1 MGYRMKLNGDIPTV
15 LFPIETLTRELDSKL
30 VMASALAAQGCRA
43 IVGHKESMK
52 AIGGAS
58 TGVVWQGKSLF
69 RAKSNKHL
77 ADELI
82 RNRSAIMFL
91 HDEGGMHQ
99 VKAWPNHVLKTHR
112 IEYLRKRNVTRICV
126 WGERQKNVLSSYAEE
141 LKDVIAVTGTPKFDL
156 CLPKYAWVT
165 AARSEAIRNK
175 YRSFILV
182 CTRFATVAHSAGQGD
197 PFRRKMNP
205 ALWPDS
211 LDQQSLAD
219 LWFSKWQRDVHDFAD
234 FVVLTKELALNFA
247 QYTIVLRPHPS
258 ENLTFYQQAFAS
270 FKNVAVTRDESVLP
284 WIRAAELVV
293 HSNCTTGIE
302 AVLAGRPVLNLLP
315 ECEGRTE
322 LDVEVA
328 REAGQVTGSVSE
340 AVQKAGE
347 FLSGEAPTYEWSPHA
362 KTMLQ
367 NLTREAVPEVTAET
381 LRVIEEQGINASKL
395 TLPKET
401 KVQDAIRRV
410 INRPSA
416 TYASSKRGPL
426 DPADVE
432 AIVGGYRQ
440 NFGKGGRVRHMTDK
454 YIVLDPA

>member
-1 MGYRMKLNGDIPTV
+1 MKLNGDIPTV

-69 RAKSNKHL
+69 RAKSSNHL
-77 ADELI
+77 ADQLI
-82 RNRSAIMFL
+82 GNRSAIMFL

-112 IEYLRKRNVTRICV
+112 IEFLRERNVNRVCV
-126 WGERQKNVLSSYAEE
+126 WGQRQKDVLSSYAEE
-141 LKDVIAVTGTPKFDL
+141 LKDVIAVTGSPKFDL
-156 CLPKYAWVT
+156 CLPDYAWVT
-165 AARSEAIRNK
+165 AAKSEEIRNR
-175 YRSFILV
+175 YVSFILV
-182 CTRFATVAHSAGQGD
+182 CTRFATAAHSAGQGD

-205 ALWPDS
+205 ALWP
-211 LDQQSLAD
+211 QSLSHESLAN

-234 FVVLTKELALNFA
+234 FVVLTKELAVNFP
-247 QYTIVLRPHPS
+247 QYTVVVRPHPS

-270 FKNVAVTRDESVLP
+270 FENVAVNRDDNVLP

-328 REAGQVTGSVSE
+328 REAGHVAGSVGE
-340 AVQKAGE
+340 ALQKAGD
-347 FLSGEAPTYEWSPHA
+347 FLSGEAPAYQWSEHA
-362 KTMLQ
+362 KTILN
-367 NLTREAVPEVTAET
+367 NLTLEAVPKVATET
-381 LRVIEEQGINASKL
+381 LGVLQEQGITSSKL
-395 TLPKET
+395 ALPKET
-401 KVQDAIRRV
+401 RARDTVRRWLK
-410 INRPSA
+410 RPSA
-416 TYASSKRGPL
+416 TYASSKRGPMS
-426 DPADVE
+426 PE
-432 AIVGGYRQ
+432 HIESIVDGYRKKY
-440 NFGKGGRVRHMTDK
+440 GGGGRIRHTTEK
-454 YIVLDPA
+454 YVVLDPA

>member
-1 MGYRMKLNGDIPTV
+1 MKLKRDIPTV
-15 LFPIETLTRELDSKL
+15 LFPIETLTREFDSKL
-30 VMASALAAQGCRA
+30 VMALALAAQGCRT

-52 AIGGAS
+52 AIGGSS

-69 RAKSNKHL
+69 RAKSSNHL
-77 ADELI
+77 ADQLI
-82 RNRSAIMFL
+82 GNHSAIMFL

-112 IEYLRKRNVTRICV
+112 IEFLRKRNVNRVCV
-126 WGERQKNVLSSYAEE
+126 WGQRQKDVLSSYAEE

-156 CLPKYAWVT
+156 CLPDYAWVT
-165 AARSEAIRNK
+165 AAKSEEIRAK
-175 YRSFILV
+175 YGSFILV
-182 CTRFATVAHSAGQGD
+182 CTRFATAAHSAGQGD

-205 ALWPDS
+205 ALWPQS
-211 LDQQSLAD
+211 LGQESLAD

-234 FVVLTKELALNFA
+234 FVVLTKELAVNFP
-247 QYTIVLRPHPS
+247 QHTVVLRPHPS

-328 REAGQVTGSVSE
+328 REAGYVASSVGE
-340 AVQKAGE
+340 AVQKAGD
-347 FLSGEAPTYEWSPHA
+347 FLSGEAPAYAWSPHA
-362 KTMLQ
+362 KTILN
-367 NLTREAVPEVTAET
+367 NLTLQAVPKVAAET
-381 LRVIEEQGINASKL
+381 LSVLREQGITSSKL
-395 TLPKET
+395 ALPKET
-401 KVQDAIRRV
+401 KLSDTIRRWLK
-410 INRPSA
+410 RPSA

-426 DPADVE
+426 SPEHVE
-432 AIVGGYRQ
+432 SIVRGYRE
-440 NFGKGGRVRHMTDK
+440 KHGGGGQVQLITEK
-454 YIVLDPA
+454 YVVLDPA